1 MRSLLHKTFN
11 HQNDPGRSTAVSV
24 DGKSSMVNMDSSA
37 SRESHVGYHKDVSR
51 QDVSVRRIGMNGRP
65 LQDQMKTREPVE
77 DVHFGNRNSSNDEDA
92 NHKTSS
98 VLCKLLQQQAA
109 PEVDIDCFDGNPLNY
124 HYFMALFCEVVE
136 TKIEDPR
143 GRLTRLLKYTV
154 GEAKELIKHCIQL
167 PHDKGYKYAK
177 SLLEKTYGNPHKI
190 LSSYRKEV
198 KDWPQVKFGDAKA
211 FRKFFNFL
219 LKCESVSDNQHWN
232 ALDTPEILC
241 MLISKLPGVL
251 MDRWN
256 RKVQNIRR
264 RESRE
269 PDLIDFVQF
278 VEEETLLMN
287 DPLFSREAL
296 CEYAGQKEKEGKAKH
311 KKLKNCY
318 TKSEEKVTQ
327 NYSSVNPRKKCVF
340 CDGSHDLDDCQF
352 YTEIP
357 VEERS
362 KFLKENKL
370 CYGCYE
376 EISTQHTARS
386 CKNRRTCKIC
396 KEKHPTGLHGFT
408 FKRKSKSSNDGTD
421 SNDPTVKS
429 NCAGVGCATAT
440 FGQVISMCVV
450 PVRVKHSDSD
460 KEVKT
465 FALLDTCSQGT
476 FVTEDLISKLGVS
489 GVKTSINIKTL
500 NGNQKQSSSLV
511 QGLMVSAPIT
521 LSSNQ
526 IHWIKLPK
534 SFTRK
539 EIPVDPV
546 EIPTPIKLRK
556 WKYLDKVAKHLATD
570 DEVSVDLLIGANC
583 VQALE
588 PVDVISSQCG
598 GPYAFCT
605 ILGWCIVG
613 PIEDRIGSHGT
624 VSCNHVKSC

>member
-269 PDLIDFVQF
+269 PDLIDFVRF

-327 NYSSVNPRKKCVF
+327 N
-340 CDGSHDLDDCQF
+340 
-352 YTEIP
+352 
-357 VEERS
+357 
-362 KFLKENKL
+362 
-370 CYGCYE
+370 
-376 EISTQHTARS
+376 
-386 CKNRRTCKIC
+386 
-396 KEKHPTGLHGFT
+396 
-408 FKRKSKSSNDGTD
+408 
-421 SNDPTVKS
+421 
-429 NCAGVGCATAT
+429 
-440 FGQVISMCVV
+440 
-450 PVRVKHSDSD
+450 
-460 KEVKT
+460 
-465 FALLDTCSQGT
+465 
-476 FVTEDLISKLGVS
+476 
-489 GVKTSINIKTL
+489 
-500 NGNQKQSSSLV
+500 
-511 QGLMVSAPIT
+511 
-521 LSSNQ
+521 
-526 IHWIKLPK
+526 
-534 SFTRK
+534 
-539 EIPVDPV
+539 
-546 EIPTPIKLRK
+546 
-556 WKYLDKVAKHLATD
+556 
-570 DEVSVDLLIGANC
+570 
-583 VQALE
+583 
-588 PVDVISSQCG
+588 
-598 GPYAFCT
+598 
-605 ILGWCIVG
+605 
-613 PIEDRIGSHGT
+613 
-624 VSCNHVKSC
+624 

>member
-1 MRSLLHKTFN
+1 MQQLDDIFKVMLDVQKEYHSLLPAEEQERDEEWFDEVDHNICIFKQNIHCWIKDAELERKTSLSSRRSHFSGGSGRSSSKHSSKSSRSNKSSREERALAEKIKMVELMAEAKFMEERQSLVFQTERLKVAEEMAKTKGRVQILEEPCDEIVGRNEKVTGMRSLLQKTFN

-24 DGKSSMVNMDSSA
+24 DGNSSIVNMDSTA

-109 PEVDIDCFDGNPLNY
+109 SEVDIDCFDGNPLKY
-124 HYFMALFCEVVE
+124 HYFMALFCEAVE
-136 TKIEDPR
+136 TKIEDRR

-211 FRKFFNFL
+211 FRKSFNFL

-269 PDLIDFVQF
+269 PDLIDFVRF
-278 VEEETLLMN
+278 VKEEILLMN
-287 DPLFSREAL
+287 DPLFSREAF
-296 CEYAGQKEKEGKAKH
+296 CEYAGQKEEEGKVKH

-327 NYSSVNPRKKCVF
+327 NYSSVNPRKKC
-340 CDGSHDLDDCQF
+340 
-352 YTEIP
+352 
-357 VEERS
+357 
-362 KFLKENKL
+362 FL
-370 CYGCYE
+370 
-376 EISTQHTARS
+376 
-386 CKNRRTCKIC
+386 
-396 KEKHPTGLHGFT
+396 
-408 FKRKSKSSNDGTD
+408 
-421 SNDPTVKS
+421 
-429 NCAGVGCATAT
+429 
-440 FGQVISMCVV
+440 
-450 PVRVKHSDSD
+450 
-460 KEVKT
+460 
-465 FALLDTCSQGT
+465 
-476 FVTEDLISKLGVS
+476 
-489 GVKTSINIKTL
+489 
-500 NGNQKQSSSLV
+500 
-511 QGLMVSAPIT
+511 
-521 LSSNQ
+521 
-526 IHWIKLPK
+526 
-534 SFTRK
+534 
-539 EIPVDPV
+539 
-546 EIPTPIKLRK
+546 
-556 WKYLDKVAKHLATD
+556 
-570 DEVSVDLLIGANC
+570 
-583 VQALE
+583 
-588 PVDVISSQCG
+588 
-598 GPYAFCT
+598 
-605 ILGWCIVG
+605 
-613 PIEDRIGSHGT
+613 
-624 VSCNHVKSC
+624 

>member
-269 PDLIDFVQF
+269 PDLIDFVRF

-624 VSCNHVKSC
+624 VSCNQVKSC

>member
-232 ALDTPEILC
+232 TLDTPEILC

-269 PDLIDFVQF
+269 PDLIDFVRF